1 MQSTLSHFK
10 VYNLV
15 LLVICTWACRAHVAF
30 SLCPVMRCWFES
42 SDHFYTQPPDK
53 TIFTHIPNIGPPSDQ
68 SFTNISHSLWFVFTF
83 YRKSSFVKMVS
94 ILRILFFLCGLYL
107 SYYTLNTFFFLP
119 NTKAQRFFS
128 QAAFFWQFYNFTFLF
143 IIPCSFLKKL
153 VHCTV
158 KDVG

>member
-42 SDHFYTQPPDK
+42 SDHFYTQPPVK
-53 TIFTHIPNIGPPSDQ
+53 TIFIHIPNIGPPSDQ

-107 SYYTLNTFFFLP
+107 SYYTLNTFFFFQ
-119 NTKAQRFFS
+119 TQKHKDFFPRPPS
-128 QAAFFWQFYNFTFLF
+128 SGSF
-143 IIPCSFLKKL
+143 IILLFHLLFLVL
-153 VHCTV
+153 F
-158 KDVG
+158 